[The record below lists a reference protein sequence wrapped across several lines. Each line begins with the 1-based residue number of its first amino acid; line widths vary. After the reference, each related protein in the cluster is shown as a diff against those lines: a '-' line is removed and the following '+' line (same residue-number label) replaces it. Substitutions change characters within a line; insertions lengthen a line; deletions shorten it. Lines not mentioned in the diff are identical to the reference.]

1 MPEHTH
7 NAEVDSCPCTW
18 QPPRNECAAQG
29 CVLCQTSL
37 AEDLAADLPQQV
49 YPRCSNEVEALVQL
63 LGVFVLQLAA
73 FKAHRDLHSTTIC
86 NKLSS
91 QPGFGLQIMQL
102 CGWAKFNFFSFNG
115 GFSLFFC
122 LKSLFFSQFVFILT
136 IINDLTSWGF
146 SL

>member
-73 FKAHRDLHSTTIC
+73 EGGTYIFDYEFSDDMRSRLRLGITKDLRAGKSFPDWRRVVRNDDYYPEDYEAWPETMAVID
-86 NKLSS
+86 S
-91 QPGFGLQIMQL
+91 
-102 CGWAKFNFFSFNG
+102 FFE
-115 GFSLFFC
+115 
-122 LKSLFFSQFVFILT
+122 
-136 IINDLTSWGF
+136 
-146 SL
+146 